1 MGSTGGSL
9 LAFGENG
16 HLASNDYPL
25 GDTVVIWTTTDVHGN
40 TASCPQ
46 TITVLASVAGTW
58 RPPLA
63 GQPVANQIRVGQ
75 VVPHKVNLVDCTG
88 QPITGASGV
97 TVTLRIQGIDGVTG
111 LVLEE
116 VPEDAQGVGVDGSL
130 TSDGIMFFVDD
141 HWHFNVDTGN
151 FGENDTLSSDDYYE
165 STVIITDN
173 ATGKVLGTNAVT
185 LETKSRGKK

>member
-1 MGSTGGSL
+1 M
-9 LAFGENG
+9 
-16 HLASNDYPL
+16 
-25 GDTVVIWTTTDVHGN
+25 
-40 TASCPQ
+40 
-46 TITVLASVAGTW
+46 
-58 RPPLA
+58 
-63 GQPVANQIRVGQ
+63 
-75 VVPHKVNLVDCTG
+75 
-88 QPITGASGV
+88 

-130 TSDGIMFFVDD
+130 TSDGIMFFDDD
-141 HWHFNVDTGN
+141 HWHFNVDTVN